1 MSGVPTVVDLAI
13 NEIVAI
19 KNLGALRQCAIGN
32 GKLAQAIRQSGKFT
46 GNDYYPRAER
56 MVWAIWTGGKLLRA
70 IHAPPG
76 PQSKRSPQVGAI
88 SRRQALRDGGLHGA
102 EGWRWIAVGWMP
114 EQDLHAY
121 IGKQKGGTNPLK
133 VSDLVRLGKQKM
145 PVDVSMIGTDY
156 ELIHADLID
165 AEVADESV
173 DCIITDPPYPQEFLP
188 EYGKLS
194 RFAARVLKPGGSCLA
209 MAAAGPV
216 AVRPK
221 NRPKL
226 GQLTEERPFSRVVP
240 QQRVSDAGAVPAPAR
255 VAAGPAAPRGAK

>member
-1 MSGVPTVVDLAI
+1 M
-13 NEIVAI
+13 
-19 KNLGALRQCAIGN
+19 
-32 GKLAQAIRQSGKFT
+32 
-46 GNDYYPRAER
+46 
-56 MVWAIWTGGKLLRA
+56 
-70 IHAPPG
+70 
-76 PQSKRSPQVGAI
+76 
-88 SRRQALRDGGLHGA
+88 
-102 EGWRWIAVGWMP
+102 
-114 EQDLHAY
+114 
-121 IGKQKGGTNPLK
+121 
-133 VSDLVRLGKQKM
+133 
-145 PVDVSMIGTDY
+145 
-156 ELIHADLID
+156 IHADLID